1 MSNVNFYWE
10 KIPAQIVSLK
20 KGKGPLGI
28 LRIEATLKSRLD
40 PEKEFKVNWV
50 YGPSVQTSNKIYG
63 NFLPE
68 HFEWAYDNAKE
79 GMDVVLHHCTDDN
92 SMYFYES

>member
-10 KIPAQIVSLK
+10 RVPAKIVSINKSKELF
-20 KGKGPLGI
+20 GI

-40 PEKEFKVNWV
+40 PEEKFKVNWI
-50 YGPSVQTSNKIYG
+50 YGPSVQTSNKVYG
-63 NFLPE
+63 NFLPAC
-68 HFEWAYDNAKE
+68 FEWAWKNAKE
-79 GMDVVLHHCTDDN
+79 GMEVVLHHCTDDN